1 MWNIHSLL
9 NQKPSGESILGY
21 DKICWMSGFIH
32 SLKNAFKV
40 KIKYQKK
47 QLQSCFIVLTMQYLE
62 HMLHSDCG
70 STVCDGFCVASLFL
84 SLKLVK
90 QLWLQNSFRVSF
102 PAGDRMMSW
111 GRKIILTEEK
121 KNSIANESSNSPLNE
136 YIQFLRTSINIHK
149 QSNLNHR

>member
-9 NQKPSGESILGY
+9 NQKQSGESILGY
-21 DKICWMSGFIH
+21 DEECWINGSIH
-32 SLKNAFKV
+32 RLKNAFKV
-40 KIKYQKK
+40 KLKYQKK
-47 QLQSCFIVLTMQYLE
+47 WLQNRFIVLTTQFLE

-111 GRKIILTEEK
+111 GRKIILTEKKK
-121 KNSIANESSNSPLNE
+121 KNLFNS
-136 YIQFLRTSINIHK
+136 
-149 QSNLNHR
+149 